1 MKNIVIILSIIY
13 LAPGILLALDH
24 HSRESNTF
32 ECKLPESPHGYIT
45 IWKEKGGNPDRE
57 KCLSRGK
64 KNSSVKDM
72 VLLTFFGTPL
82 LIMKAVH

>member
-1 MKNIVIILSIIY
+1 MKKLVIILSVIY
-13 LAPGILLALDH
+13 LAPGILLALDQ

-32 ECKLPESPHGYIT
+32 QCKSPESPHGYIT
-45 IWKEKGGNPDRE
+45 IWREEGGNPDPE
-57 KCLSRGK
+57 KCMSRGK

-72 VLLTFFGTPL
+72 VLLTLIGTPL